1 MSNKDVPYDH
11 KKQFKNKRMKEHKKL
26 QVSAIKEGT
35 VIDHIPAN
43 NLFKVIKILNLGSLT
58 DPVTFG
64 SNLDSEKLGK
74 KAIIKMSNKYFDD
87 EEINKLIL
95 VAPQAS
101 LNIIKDYYVVEKKQV
116 KVPETIMGIAKCV
129 NPKCITNNEPVLTK
143 FKVLYAQNVDL
154 KCLYCDKITDQDHI
168 EIL

>member
-1 MSNKDVPYDH
+1 MKTELIMKD
-11 KKQFKNKRMKEHKKL
+11 EKKL
-26 QVSAIKEGT
+26 QVSAIKDGT

-43 NLFKVIKILNLGSLT
+43 SLFKVIKILNLGTLT
-58 DPVTFG
+58 NPVTFG
-64 SNLDSEKLGK
+64 SNLESEKLGK

-95 VAPQAS
+95 VAPEAS
-101 LNIIKDYYVVEKKQV
+101 LNIIKDYQVVEKKQV
-116 KVPETIMGIAKCV
+116 HIPDTIMGIAKCV
-129 NPKCITNNEPVLTK
+129 NPTCITNNEPVVTK
-143 FKVLYAQNVDL
+143 FKVLYTSNVNL

>member
-1 MSNKDVPYDH
+1 
-11 KKQFKNKRMKEHKKL
+11 MKEEKKL

-43 NLFKVIKILNLGSLT
+43 NLFKVIKILNLNTLV

-64 SNLDSEKLGK
+64 SNLDSKKLGK

-95 VAPQAS
+95 VAPEAR
-101 LNIIKDYYVVEKKQV
+101 LNIINNYHVVEKKQV
-116 KVPETIMGIAKCV
+116 EVPESISGIAKCV
-129 NPKCITNNEPVLTK
+129 NPKCITNNEEVVSK
-143 FKVLYAQNVDL
+143 FKVLYNENVDL
-154 KCLYCDKITDQDHI
+154 KCHYCEKITDQDHI
-168 EIL
+168 EIII